1 MLSTN
6 ELFPWWDQKPFCH
19 LILIHLVKN
28 FWQSKDILIYH
39 VHSFLWKVKLFLSSF
54 SWGWGNFY
62 SLTLH
67 EWWSSS
73 EFSSCKSLFTYL
85 WLISLPS
92 ILWCE
97 RNWLLCFYQL
107 AFLVGLNLDFN
118 FFPMVGASTILI
130 LFMKLGTP
138 FDSSSHSLKIQGS
151 TSASTQLLSI
161 GWRINRSFP
170 FYKIKF
176 SF

>member
-85 WLISLPS
+85 WLISLP
-92 ILWCE
+92 
-97 RNWLLCFYQL
+97 FYPLMWEEL
-107 AFLVGLNLDFN
+107 AFVLLPTSFLGWPQPRLQLLPHGRSIDHSYPFYEIGDPFWFELPFLENSRVDIGLN
-118 FFPMVGASTILI
+118 
-130 LFMKLGTP
+130 
-138 FDSSSHSLKIQGS
+138 S
-151 TSASTQLLSI
+151 TSFHWLEDQSFLPLLQ
-161 GWRINRSFP
+161 N
-170 FYKIKF
+170 
-176 SF
+176 